1 MFRRSFLLAFLTAPL
16 LAQQPPVILVNG
28 FDVAAAQ
35 GGDCVVEEDST
46 ATFGRMQ
53 EFLEADGR
61 EVLFFDNCEFGTPP
75 IEELGARLGERIAAL
90 DAEQVDL
97 VAFSMGGLIAR
108 SYLAGKQVEEG
119 VFAPPADARVRKAV
133 FVAAPHFGSPLA
145 NLPLAS
151 TQLQQMRP
159 GGRFAWELAT
169 WNQGMDDLRE
179 LDAMAIVG
187 SGAHNAR
194 GDGVV
199 GIHSASLLSFVA
211 QTPERTRV
219 IPACHNEPA
228 LLLCNVSLPI
238 MRVDSEEHPAA
249 VAIRAF
255 LADDSRWLD
264 VGVPVDEHPATE
276 GMSGIII
283 EVRDAADTL
292 ITSIARATA
301 TTPGGGDAPLN
312 RGAEGIF
319 HDSNLSGALLLATLT
334 DDNLGKIQATILA
347 GSARTRAAQ
356 VKLGPKITRIIPS
369 AGLIDGLSLAPNSL
383 ASLFGV
389 SFTDGEA
396 AASDLPLP
404 TELAGVR
411 VLLDSEPLGLLY
423 AGPRQV
429 NVLLPPAAEG
439 LLELSVQSTLGTHSL
454 NVQFNQAA
462 PAIFTLDGSGG
473 GDAAALDA
481 ETFALVHEGSP
492 IANGRF
498 VALYVTGI
506 GEAEVQVLLGG
517 QLQEVHYAGPAPG
530 FPGLQQINFR
540 VDAAPG
546 VSELQVVAGG
556 RRSNSAT
563 LAVE

>member
-1 MFRRSFLLAFLTAPL
+1 M
-16 LAQQPPVILVNG
+16 ILVNG
-28 FDVAAAQ
+28 FDIGAAQ
-35 GGDCVVEEDST
+35 GGECELEDDST
-46 ATFGRMQ
+46 GTFGRLE
-53 EFLEADGR
+53 EFLETDGR

-75 IEELGARLGERIAAL
+75 IEELGARLGERIASLEA
-90 DAEQVDL
+90 DQVDL
-97 VAFSMGGLIAR
+97 VAFSMGGLVVR
-108 SYLAGKQVEEG
+108 SYLAGKQLEEG

-133 FVAAPHFGSPLA
+133 FVAAPHFGSQLA

-169 WNQGMDDLRE
+169 WNQGTDDLRE

-219 IPACHNEPA
+219 VPACHNEPA

-238 MRVDSEEHPAA
+238 MRVDSEQHPTA
-249 VAIRAF
+249 VAVRSF
-255 LADDSRWLD
+255 LADDQAWME
-264 VGVPVDEHPATE
+264 VGVPVDEHPATLGRGSVILE
-276 GMSGIII
+276 A
-283 EVRDAADTL
+283 RDADDALLASVTG
-292 ITSIARATA
+292 ATA
-301 TTPGGGDAPLN
+301 TFSDGSNEPLS
-312 RGAEGIF
+312 RGADGIF
-319 HDSNLSGALLLATLT
+319 YDSNISGESLLAILA
-334 DDNLGKIQATILA
+334 DDALGEIQATIPA
-347 GSARTRAAQ
+347 GFGRTRAAQ
-356 VKLGPKITRIIPS
+356 VKLGPRIMRIVPS
-369 AGLIDGLSLAPNSL
+369 AGLIDGLSLAPDSL

-396 AASDLPLP
+396 AATDLPLP

-411 VLLDSEPLGLLY
+411 VLLDGEPLGLLY
-423 AGPRQV
+423 AGPGQV
-429 NVLLPPAAEG
+429 NVLLPPAVEG
-439 LLELSVQSTLGTHSL
+439 LLELSIQSALGDHSL
-454 NVQFNQAA
+454 NVQFIQAA

-481 ETFALVHEGSP
+481 ETFALVHDGAP

-498 VALYVTGI
+498 VALYATGI
-506 GEAEVQVLLGG
+506 GEAEVQVVLGG
-517 QLQEVHYAGPAPG
+517 QSQQVHYAGPAPG

-556 RRSNSAT
+556 RRSNSAR